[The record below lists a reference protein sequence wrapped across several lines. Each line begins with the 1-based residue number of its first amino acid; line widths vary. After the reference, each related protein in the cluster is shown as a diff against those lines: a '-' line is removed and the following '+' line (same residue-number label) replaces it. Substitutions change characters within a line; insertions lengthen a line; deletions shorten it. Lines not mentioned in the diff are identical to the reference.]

1 MREGDKERSRE
12 EEKDEKEKRIR
23 RIIPE
28 FRYESFRS

>member
-12 EEKDEKEKRIR
+12 EEKEKRIR

>member
-23 RIIPE
+23 RIILE
-28 FRYESFRS
+28 FRYES